1 MKEEKNEDQYFVHCC
16 RAGAAL
22 FWLEQQKGAA
32 PAPPIE
38 NLKKKSSI
46 EFLSELY
53 RYRILTGFIDSKLLN

>member
-22 FWLEQQKGAA
+22 FWLEQLQRAA

-38 NLKKKSSI
+38 NLKNKSSI
-46 EFLSELY
+46 EFFLSC
-53 RYRILTGFIDSKLLN
+53 TGTVFNRF